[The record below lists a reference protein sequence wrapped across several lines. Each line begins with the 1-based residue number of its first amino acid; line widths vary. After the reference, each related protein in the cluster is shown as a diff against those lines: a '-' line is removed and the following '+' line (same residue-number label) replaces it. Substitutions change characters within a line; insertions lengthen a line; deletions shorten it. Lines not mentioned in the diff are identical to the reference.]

1 MIVAVI
7 HTLLSSYI
15 LDNYLAKQYERIVL
29 RPEITDTEIKEAYL
43 LCVRDIHAQFVETV
57 RKMEGDMLELLS
69 TETNHLEDPTN
80 RNSEKNDKNTRV
92 LLQLDWASQLQKIKN
107 VPANFEKT
115 PELTV
120 ALSAGG
126 ALIGK
131 TVGTAVAG
139 KAAASTVGTKLVGG
153 KLASPFVTK
162 VCLFHVNCIQRSV
175 YELAVGV
182 YNLFI

>member
-1 MIVAVI
+1 MIVKVI

-80 RNSEKNDKNTRV
+80 RNNDKNDKNTRV

-162 VCLFHVNCIQRSV
+162 VCSFHVNCIQRSIH
-175 YELAVGV
+175 ESRRWL
-182 YNLFI
+182 

>member
-1 MIVAVI
+1 
-7 HTLLSSYI
+7 
-15 LDNYLAKQYERIVL
+15 
-29 RPEITDTEIKEAYL
+29 
-43 LCVRDIHAQFVETV
+43 
-57 RKMEGDMLELLS
+57 MLELLS

-80 RNSEKNDKNTRV
+80 RNNEKNDKNTRV

-162 VCLFHVNCIQRSV
+162 VWLFHVNCIQRSV
-175 YELAVGV
+175 HELVSRRHFEPFLLNFPNFRQLLLGQVGSWDRLV
-182 YNLFI
+182 APSVQLQEPL

>member
-1 MIVAVI
+1 
-7 HTLLSSYI
+7 
-15 LDNYLAKQYERIVL
+15 
-29 RPEITDTEIKEAYL
+29 
-43 LCVRDIHAQFVETV
+43 
-57 RKMEGDMLELLS
+57 MLELLS

-162 VCLFHVNCIQRSV
+162 VCLFHVNCIQRRVHKVNFS
-175 YELAVGV
+175 
-182 YNLFI
+182 